1 MSSSDSDE
9 INSDCSDGPPPQ
21 HPATDDEDEEMK
33 DSQEQKNDKG
43 NTSSTSATS
52 NPPAESDESDNSD
65 SEGPPPNHSDD
76 SDDDESESSADKN
89 KATKT
94 SFEPKEPTNKDWQ
107 DHGWSYEQLGDPPNM
122 ADAMEKIGEFKKSHK
137 NALPGDDELCDLL
150 GKKLADEEKK
160 KKVYRILL
168 GMRNSE
174 NKLDQAGQKGSMRS
188 FYKEQFPKSER
199 AKGPGVS
206 FSVIENEQMLPLEEQ
221 YVPML
226 ENAVKIME
234 QRAQNCDKGH
244 EPKAKLA
251 AWRQRLSKAKS
262 SLEKRR
268 KEAETEQKKRRRA
281 VQTKKR
287 SKKSSESIEEEVN
300 KKANARAE
308 ELAAERVQQHKLDL
322 KERVNK
328 LLAEGL
334 EFNEAMD
341 KAMAM

>member
-9 INSDCSDGPPPQ
+9 INSNCSDGPPPQ

-33 DSQEQKNDKG
+33 DSQEQKDDKE

-65 SEGPPPNHSDD
+65 DSDD
-76 SDDDESESSADKN
+76 SDDDESGSSADKN
-89 KATKT
+89 KSSKT
-94 SFEPKEPTNKDWQ
+94 FEPKEPTQKDWQ
-107 DHGWSYEQLGDPPNM
+107 EHGWNYEQLGDPPNM

-150 GKKLADEEKK
+150 GKKLANEEKR

-268 KEAETEQKKRRRA
+268 KEAEAEQKKRRRA

-328 LLAEGL
+328 FLAEGL